1 MSKHFKIIPFLIV
14 IQTLISIIS
23 WSGIDILSTFFIWTC
38 SYILIFSILL
48 KKKKYF
54 HPNNKKDY
62 YVITIYFIWA
72 ILGII
77 RGIFTAENYWEWKQL
92 SSGVLS
98 LSLPLF
104 VYIFINPDILQDT
117 IKTWLKYI
125 IPVFFIFIWILPV
138 GSFHFYLAPIFLL
151 ACFTSVFTKKWKLL
165 FLFLLIII
173 LTSIGDRAQIIKAI
187 ATLLLAFSF
196 LFRRYISLK
205 ILRLVYW
212 TFYLLPIILLF
223 LGISG
228 SYNIF
233 EAGKN
238 REGKYVQKKI
248 INGEIIEE
256 DATSDTRTFIYQ
268 EVITSAIR
276 HNYIIWGRTPARGND
291 SMSFGSLLAEDL
303 GTGKYE
309 RFMNEVCHP
318 NVFTWLGLLGLIPWC
333 LIYLKGSYLAIYKS
347 NNIYIKYIG
356 IFTAF
361 HWFLGWIEDV
371 NNFDITSITIW
382 ISIAMGL
389 SESFRKMNN
398 QDFKKWLLNCLPI
411 K

>member
-125 IPVFFIFIWILPV
+125 IPVFFIFI
-138 GSFHFYLAPIFLL
+138 
-151 ACFTSVFTKKWKLL
+151 FTVF
-165 FLFLLIII
+165 
-173 LTSIGDRAQIIKAI
+173 S
-187 ATLLLAFSF
+187 
-196 LFRRYISLK
+196 
-205 ILRLVYW
+205 
-212 TFYLLPIILLF
+212 P
-223 LGISG
+223 
-228 SYNIF
+228 
-233 EAGKN
+233 
-238 REGKYVQKKI
+238 
-248 INGEIIEE
+248 
-256 DATSDTRTFIYQ
+256 
-268 EVITSAIR
+268 
-276 HNYIIWGRTPARGND
+276 
-291 SMSFGSLLAEDL
+291 
-303 GTGKYE
+303 
-309 RFMNEVCHP
+309 
-318 NVFTWLGLLGLIPWC
+318 
-333 LIYLKGSYLAIYKS
+333 
-347 NNIYIKYIG
+347 
-356 IFTAF
+356 
-361 HWFLGWIEDV
+361 
-371 NNFDITSITIW
+371 
-382 ISIAMGL
+382 
-389 SESFRKMNN
+389 
-398 QDFKKWLLNCLPI
+398 
-411 K
+411 